1 MQATRQATTYS
12 SVQEVLDDGKLAW
25 EAQSQPLVT
34 GAGIDIPDHKVGQG
48 AKMKSHAW
56 DLVSKFSV

>member
-1 MQATRQATTYS
+1 MSQFTNKTYS

-34 GAGIDIPDHKVGQG
+34 GA
-48 AKMKSHAW
+48 W
-56 DLVSKFSV
+56 NLVSKFSV